1 MTYLKLHRISKAF
14 PGVRALQA
22 VDLDIL
28 SGEIHALCGENGA
41 GKSTLMNILAGNLQ
55 PDEGNILIN
64 DQPVNLQTPQDAF
77 SLGISIVYQQ
87 LSLVDNLSVAEN
99 IFANQHPA
107 SRWGIIQFDE
117 LYRQTELFLQQ
128 LHLDKIDP
136 RTLVA
141 RLSPAEKQLVEVAK
155 ALSKKPSVFILDE
168 PTASLTERETKTL
181 FTILIKLKD
190 EGVSIIYI
198 SHRLEEVFLLADR
211 ISILKDGKYQG
222 TFKKE
227 DLTKDELIRRMV
239 GREIQSLKTG
249 SYLREEI
256 LLSVKNL
263 TGKRFREITF
273 QLHRGEILG
282 LAGLIGA
289 GRTEIARALF
299 GADEVISGEIV
310 LRNERLHAKHPAETI
325 SKGMAYVPE
334 ERKSLGLFP
343 EMSIQDNII
352 AGKLENA
359 LEGRFYNPAKAK
371 QLAVDSTVKLSI
383 ATPGVQQKV
392 VNLSGGNQQKVVLA
406 KWLLTNP
413 DILIVDE
420 PTHGI
425 DVGAKFEIY
434 EILKTLAAQ
443 GKGII
448 MISSDLPELLG
459 ICDRILVIKQGT
471 VAGELSRNE
480 VTEEKILALASN

>member
-1 MTYLKLHRISKAF
+1 MTLLKLNHISKAF
-14 PGVRALQA
+14 PGVKALHS
-22 VDLDIL
+22 VDLDVL
-28 SGEIHALCGENGA
+28 PGEIHALCGENGA

-55 PDEGNILIN
+55 PDEGTILIDN
-64 DQPVNLQTPQDAF
+64 HPVILQTPQDAF
-77 SLGISIVYQQ
+77 LQGIAIVYQQ

-99 IFANQHPA
+99 IFANQHPS

-117 LYRQTELFLQQ
+117 LYRQTELLLQQ
-128 LHLDKIDP
+128 LHLDKINP

-155 ALSKKPSVFILDE
+155 ALSKKPSIFILDE
-168 PTASLTERETKTL
+168 PTASLAEGETRTL
-181 FTILIKLKD
+181 FTILKKLKD
-190 EGVSIIYI
+190 QGVSIIYI
-198 SHRLEEVFLLADR
+198 SHRLEEVFLMADR

-227 DLTKDELIRRMV
+227 ELTKNELIRRMV
-239 GREIQSLKTG
+239 GREIKSLRTE
-249 SYLREEI
+249 SHLTEEV
-256 LLSVKNL
+256 LLSVNGL
-263 TGKRFREITF
+263 TGKRFHQISF
-273 QLHRGEILG
+273 NLHRGEILG

-289 GRTEIARALF
+289 GRTEIARAIF
-299 GADEVISGEIV
+299 GADEVISGEI
-310 LRNERLHAKHPAETI
+310 LMRKKKLHAKHPAESI

-334 ERKSLGLFP
+334 ERKNLGLFP
-343 EMSIQDNII
+343 EMTIQDNII

-359 LEGRFYNPAKAK
+359 LHGRFYNPAKAK
-371 QLAVDSTVKLSI
+371 QLAEESTVKFNI

-413 DILIVDE
+413 DVLIVDE

-443 GKGII
+443 GKGIL
-448 MISSDLPELLG
+448 MISSDMPELLG
-459 ICDRILVIKQGT
+459 ICDRVLVLKQGML
-471 VAGELSRNE
+471 AGELSRNE
-480 VTEEKILALASN
+480 ISEEKILALASN

>member
-1 MTYLKLHRISKAF
+1 MTHLKLHRISKAF
-14 PGVRALQA
+14 PGVKALQA
-22 VDLDIL
+22 VDLDIQP
-28 SGEIHALCGENGA
+28 GEIHALCGENGA

-55 PDEGNILIN
+55 PDEGTVTIN
-64 DQPVNLQTPQDAF
+64 DQPVNINSPQDAF
-77 SLGISIVYQQ
+77 DKGISIVYQH
-87 LSLVDNLSVAEN
+87 LSLADNLSVAEN
-99 IFANQHPA
+99 IFANQHPT
-107 SRWGIIQFDE
+107 SSWGIIQFDE
-117 LYRQTELFLQQ
+117 LYRQTALFLQQ
-128 LHLDKIDP
+128 LHLDKINP
-136 RTLVA
+136 RTLVS

-168 PTASLTERETKTL
+168 PTASLAERESRTL
-181 FTILIKLKD
+181 FTILKKLKD
-190 EGVSIIYI
+190 EGVSIVYI

-239 GREIQSLKTG
+239 GREIQSLKTA
-249 SYLREEI
+249 SYVQEEI

-263 TGKRFREITF
+263 TGERFREITF

-299 GADEVISGEIV
+299 GADKVISGEVV
-310 LRNERLHAKHPAETI
+310 LRNERLHAKHPAESI

-334 ERKSLGLFP
+334 ERKTLGLFP
-343 EMSIQDNII
+343 EMSIQDNMI
-352 AGKLENA
+352 AGKFKNA
-359 LEGRFYNPAKAK
+359 LQGRFYNPAKAK
-371 QLAVDSTVKLSI
+371 LLAVNSTAQLGIS
-383 ATPGVQQKV
+383 TPGVQQKV

-413 DILIVDE
+413 DVLMVDE

-425 DVGAKFEIY
+425 DVGAKFEVY
-434 EILKTLAAQ
+434 EILKTLASQ

-459 ICDRILVIKQGT
+459 ICDRIVVIKQGSL
-471 VAGELSRNE
+471 VGEFSRNE
-480 VTEEKILALASN
+480 ATEEKILALASN